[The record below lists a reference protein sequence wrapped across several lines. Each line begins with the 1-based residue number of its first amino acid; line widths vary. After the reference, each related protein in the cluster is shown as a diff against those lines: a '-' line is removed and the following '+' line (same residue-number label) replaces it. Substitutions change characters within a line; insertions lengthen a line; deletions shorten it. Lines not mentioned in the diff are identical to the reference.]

1 MRSAVKWK
9 SPGAG
14 SIASFHLP
22 IRQQVADL
30 PMIQTYVSLTIGE
43 LIHNQGE
50 DHYERITKTSPK
62 SYKPETVTFEDGYVY
77 R

>member
-1 MRSAVKWK
+1 
-9 SPGAG
+9 
-14 SIASFHLP
+14 
-22 IRQQVADL
+22 
-30 PMIQTYVSLTIGE
+30 MIQTYVSLTIGE